1 MESSKEVTSSTSIPT
16 ILVAFEDTSGYFI
29 LQKGEPVQYQRDV
42 MIFTVDTITEDGQ
55 FDEIV
60 SPQDIQL
67 SQNDS
72 DDFQV
77 DLSLQPILRQSE
89 RAQSNFLAV
98 VDWIDPRFV

>member
-16 ILVAFEDTSGYFI
+16 ILVALEDTSGDFI

-55 FDEIV
+55 FDERF
-60 SPQDIQL
+60 SPQVTQL
-67 SQNDS
+67 SKNELV
-72 DDFQV
+72 DFQV